1 MGRLPPVSFEC
12 SRRCSSHSSYNS
24 TSGRLDRRSKVN
36 LYPSSN
42 PAHVWQRTD
51 AARFTGVRFLGFIE
65 PDLVAKPRYFLT
77 PCSVVVA
84 SPCAGSSGYGRPSGD
99 DLLTFGYILWYDNTC
114 RYITDVSGGRR
125 TPEGRRTPNRTLRG
139 GSASRAS
146 RTGEKIQVTTFRGY
160 KRLGRAR
167 PGGIGGERRPHPRDS
182 FLCVCNAIE

>member
-1 MGRLPPVSFEC
+1 MSAVVAAAHTHTTLNIRQTRPSQQG
-12 SRRCSSHSSYNS
+12 
-24 TSGRLDRRSKVN
+24 N

-51 AARFTGVRFLGFIE
+51 AARFTGVRFLGLIE

-114 RYITDVSGGRR
+114 KYITDFSGGRR
-125 TPEGRRTPNRTLRG
+125 TPEGRRTPNRTLC
-139 GSASRAS
+139 
-146 RTGEKIQVTTFRGY
+146 VV
-160 KRLGRAR
+160 
-167 PGGIGGERRPHPRDS
+167 RRPVPPVREKNSRLQHQGTAFGPCEARRNWRRAQAPPAIP
-182 FLCVCNAIE
+182 FCVCAIR